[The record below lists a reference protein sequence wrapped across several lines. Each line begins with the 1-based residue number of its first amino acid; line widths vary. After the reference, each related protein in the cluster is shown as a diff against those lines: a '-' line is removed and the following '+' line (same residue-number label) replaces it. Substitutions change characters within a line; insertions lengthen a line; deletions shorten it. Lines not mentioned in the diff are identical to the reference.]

1 MADEEEEGGKAKG
14 GGTPIVLVALL
25 LVNTL
30 VAVAS
35 LALTVMGGGGAAAP
49 AAVDGDGGVVEEEA
63 ESGGDGGVETEEEEE
78 GALVP
83 MDTIT
88 LQLRNPEMPR
98 YMRLDLQIEV
108 PSVDEIP
115 KVDKKMAPLR
125 DAFIKHLAD
134 QTYENMRGS
143 SGLDRV
149 KAAIKKVASE
159 VCGEEVIKNIYVTN
173 FVVQ

>member
-1 MADEEEEGGKAKG
+1 MADEEEGKSKG
-14 GGTPIVLVALL
+14 GGTPIILVALL

-35 LALTVMGGGGAAAP
+35 LALTLMGGGGSGGGGAAP
-49 AAVDGDGGVVEEEA
+49 GDGGTEVA
-63 ESGGDGGVETEEEEE
+63 EVKQASDAGVAMEDDEE

-88 LQLRNPEMPR
+88 LQLRNPEVPR

-108 PSVDEIP
+108 PSVDDIP
-115 KVDKKMAPLR
+115 RVDKKTAPLR

-149 KAAIKKVASE
+149 KAAIKKVAID
-159 VCGEEVIKNIYVTN
+159 VCGEDVIKNIYVTN